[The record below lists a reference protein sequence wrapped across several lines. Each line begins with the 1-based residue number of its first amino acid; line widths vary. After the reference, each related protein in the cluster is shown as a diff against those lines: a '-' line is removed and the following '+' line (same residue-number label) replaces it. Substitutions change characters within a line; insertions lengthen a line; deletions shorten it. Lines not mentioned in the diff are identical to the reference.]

1 MSILTQCQTN
11 RDDETQGAF
20 VIAQSVVESHQ
31 KQFEKCERGP
41 WKRQV
46 VMVIRCSAMHE
57 ISPVDAAASVETDS
71 VRIEEHLS

>member
-1 MSILTQCQTN
+1 MSILIQCQTN

-20 VIAQSVVESHQ
+20 VIEQSVVESRQ
-31 KQFEKCERGP
+31 KQLAKCERGP

-46 VMVIRCSAMHE
+46 VMVIRCSAVHE
-57 ISPVDAAASVETDS
+57 ISTVEAAASVETDS